1 MTAGPAPYGLPYR
14 ASRSPRLWWP
24 PLQWGFGM
32 ERNAVIAAHRHGNAG
47 RDQLLDLASSALLA
61 VAA

>member
-1 MTAGPAPYGLPYR
+1 
-14 ASRSPRLWWP
+14 
-24 PLQWGFGM
+24 M
-32 ERNAVIAAHRHGNAG
+32 ERDAIIAAHRHGNAG